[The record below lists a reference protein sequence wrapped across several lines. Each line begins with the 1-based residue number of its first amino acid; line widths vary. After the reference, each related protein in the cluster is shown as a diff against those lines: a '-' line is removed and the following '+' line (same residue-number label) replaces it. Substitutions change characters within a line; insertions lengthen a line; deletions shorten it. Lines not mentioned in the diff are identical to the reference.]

1 MDNPTPVILTHS
13 RPMTPAKT
21 RSNAMNMAMAY
32 ARLTDHGPTKTV
44 LGIANFVNVRK
55 NMFLGETVTY
65 IIVDGS

>member
-1 MDNPTPVILTHS
+1 
-13 RPMTPAKT
+13 MTPAKT
-21 RSNAMNMAMAY
+21 RSNAMNMAMTY
-32 ARLTDHGPTKTV
+32 ARLTDHGPNKTV